1 MGRYL
6 SKIKNMQK
14 VIKCKTH
21 WINWQEIQIVEF
33 ERVIKREDAKN
44 MIIFKFKYML
54 ISNIIE

>member
-1 MGRYL
+1 
-6 SKIKNMQK
+6 MQK